1 MRTKEFR
8 IENFI
13 KNNVDGIVATYG
25 VSKWGDILT
34 TTEEVDLLEYFTS
47 LFNTL
52 DVKGTIISYSI
63 DLGYKPLCWEDDDYV
78 YRIMVSVE
86 NETVLQSFTKAITDY
101 FDGTMVKLDEFK
113 RPKNFAKYIKKFA
126 KYSMKDCFVVTNEIE
141 TLAIDCN
148 CNYYG
153 LRFDVE
159 AEETV
164 RLRKLSGLTTS
175 PSILLALKNN
185 ASTKYLK
192 YNLFDDENNATA

>member
-25 VSKWGDILT
+25 VSEWGDILT

-52 DVKGTIISYSI
+52 DVKGTIISYGI
-63 DLGYKPLCWEDDDYV
+63 NLGYIPLCWEDADYV

-101 FDGTMVKLDEFK
+101 FDGKMVKLDEFK
-113 RPKNFAKYIKKFA
+113 RPKNFAKYIKKCA
-126 KYSMKDCFVVTNEIE
+126 KYSIMDCFVVTNEIE
-141 TLAIDCN
+141 TLAIGCN

-153 LRFDVE
+153 LRFDIQV
-159 AEETV
+159 EETV
-164 RLRKLSGLTTS
+164 RFRKLSGLTTS
-175 PSILLALKNN
+175 PSILLALKNS
-185 ASTKYLK
+185 ASTKHLK